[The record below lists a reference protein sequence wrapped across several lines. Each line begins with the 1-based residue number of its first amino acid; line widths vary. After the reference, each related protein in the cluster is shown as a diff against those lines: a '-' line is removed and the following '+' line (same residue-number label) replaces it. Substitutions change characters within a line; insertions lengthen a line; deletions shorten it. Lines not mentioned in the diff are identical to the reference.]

1 VFPPQSPPTQT
12 SLQPLAVAPR
22 EACKLLSVGIST
34 VYALMRSGELDSY
47 ADGRRMRRITTTS
60 IHAYVERRLAAG
72 DRGGVGA
79 TQRPPGKPRIVRARG
94 RDEPGD
100 ANLEQQG

>member
-1 VFPPQSPPTQT
+1 VREAPLRETASDIGGHQDGASIVFPPQSPPTQT

-47 ADGRRMRRITTTS
+47 ADGKRMRRITTAS
-60 IHAYVERRLAAG
+60 IHAY
-72 DRGGVGA
+72 
-79 TQRPPGKPRIVRARG
+79 TRIA
-94 RDEPGD
+94 
-100 ANLEQQG
+100 